1 MSPIIATATSLI
13 TLLVA
18 VIGGVGTFVKTMAD
32 RRHGIREQEIAL
44 QTSTRTEFVE
54 LIQMYKDAADY
65 WECQAKAS
73 QNEIDRLSKL
83 LADK

>member
-18 VIGGVGTFVKTMAD
+18 VIGGVGTFIKTMAD

-54 LIQMYKDAADY
+54 LVQMYKDAADY
-65 WECQAKAS
+65 WECQARS
-73 QNEIDRLSKL
+73 RQEEIDRLSKL

>member
-13 TLLVA
+13 TLLIA
-18 VIGGVGTFVKTMAD
+18 VVGGVGTFIKTLAD

-44 QTSTRTEFVE
+44 QASTREEFVE
-54 LIQMYKDAADY
+54 LVKMYKDAADY
-65 WECQAKAS
+65 WEGQARIR
-73 QNEIDRLSKL
+73 QDEICRLSKL

>member
-13 TLLVA
+13 TLLIA
-18 VIGGVGTFVKTMAD
+18 VVGGVGTLIKTLAD

-44 QTSTRTEFVE
+44 QASTREEFVE
-54 LIQMYKDAADY
+54 LVKMYKDAADY
-65 WECQAKAS
+65 WEGQARIR
-73 QNEIDRLSKL
+73 QDEICRLSKL

>member
-1 MSPIIATATSLI
+1 MSPIIAMATSLV

-18 VIGGVGTFVKTMAD
+18 VIGGVGTLIKTMAD

-54 LIQMYKDAADY
+54 LVKMYKDAADY
-65 WECQAKAS
+65 WEGQAKVR
-73 QNEIDRLSKL
+73 QDEVDRLSKL
-83 LADK
+83 LAGE